1 MVIHGFQGTNCYT
14 PTLVTAALAAHVRQ
28 CLHFNLLSSMHE
40 QEITDIINCTMNLF
54 PFKNAGLGG
63 FGHIAIFTIIKKIP
77 KSDNNQC
84 FQLFQNLFSKMFS
97 EIENN

>member
-1 MVIHGFQGTNCYT
+1 MT
-14 PTLVTAALAAHVRQ
+14 PAALAAHMRQ
-28 CLHFNLLSSMHE
+28 CLHFHLLSSMHE
-40 QEITDIINCTMNLF
+40 QEITDIINCTTMNLF
-54 PFKNAGLGG
+54 LFKNAGLGG